1 MELGGP
7 SGPQSP
13 QGPCVRWRRRGLD
26 SAMCSWPPAPNA
38 WGYRGHLSV
47 TPARKSLRA
56 RSPLSWVA
64 TASCRCHLTPVTRPL
79 LSSWWKTSGSR
90 AGSGG
95 IKGAAPP
102 TEEDGQLEGWDPGPG
117 LSVGRKGASSL
128 PDSGRS
134 ATGSDPKRLRL
145 LVLVPDSCALHTQR
159 KPGGT
164 CGDSEHRGDS
174 LCSREWKQRAAHWEP
189 LAYGSPLSATA
200 PRCCQTRGR
209 KVPESLSRQTLSSVR
224 PRLVLTLLVLTS
236 H

>member
-64 TASCRCHLTPVTRPL
+64 TASRRCHLTPVTRPL

-95 IKGAAPP
+95 ASRGPHPPRRKMDSSRAGTPDRAFPWDGRGPAPSP
-102 TEEDGQLEGWDPGPG
+102 TVGGRRPAQTPSVSAFSSSSQTAVLSTRNGNQEEPAGT
-117 LSVGRKGASSL
+117 LSIVET
-128 PDSGRS
+128 RS
-134 ATGSDPKRLRL
+134 ALESGSKGRHIG
-145 LVLVPDSCALHTQR
+145 SH
-159 KPGGT
+159 
-164 CGDSEHRGDS
+164 
-174 LCSREWKQRAAHWEP
+174 SRMA
-189 LAYGSPLSATA
+189 
-200 PRCCQTRGR
+200 
-209 KVPESLSRQTLSSVR
+209 
-224 PRLVLTLLVLTS
+224 PRLVRRLPAAARPGGGRFRKVS
-236 H
+236 PDRP